1 MRATDSAGED
11 ESQDVERRR
20 VSGTSEDEGQAG
32 EDKSQALVGGELSG
46 SQDQNQGAVRTTE
59 SV

>member
-1 MRATDSAGED
+1 MPGED

-32 EDKSQALVGGELSG
+32 EDNSQALVGGELSG